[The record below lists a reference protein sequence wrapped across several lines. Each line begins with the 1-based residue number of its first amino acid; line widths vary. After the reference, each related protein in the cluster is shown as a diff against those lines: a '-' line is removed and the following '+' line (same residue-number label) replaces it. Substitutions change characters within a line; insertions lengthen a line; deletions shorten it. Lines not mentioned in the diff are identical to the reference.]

1 MRSNTLRGGTKWER
15 SLICQRRPLY
25 DNEPGY
31 EGAIRAAVHALVGL
45 EPPGE
50 PPEKYSSGSLDV
62 DVDIHEVRWRGKKLK
77 LTVSEM
83 GIIDE
88 LAKPGNARTTRRYA
102 LLADAGGMSGKP
114 LNQSQLRINVKQR
127 IRLIR
132 QAFERVDADFKA
144 AWKERR
150 HGIIVVEQV
159 GYRWIPDGEQPED
172 QSGLA
177 LDGGGAESNG

>member
-1 MRSNTLRGGTKWER
+1 MSKV
-15 SLICQRRPLY
+15 PLY

-31 EGAIRAAVHALVGL
+31 EEAIRAAVHALVGL

-50 PPEKYSSGSLDV
+50 SPEKYSSGSLNVDV
-62 DVDIHEVRWRGKKLK
+62 DVYGVRWRGKKLK

-132 QAFERVDADFKA
+132 QAFERVDTDFKA
-144 AWKERR
+144 AWKEGRY
-150 HGIIVVEQV
+150 GIIVVDQV
-159 GYRWIPDGEQPED
+159 GYRWEPDAGHSED
-172 QSGLA
+172 QSVLTLGRWRV
-177 LDGGGAESNG
+177 